1 MEPSSV
7 RDGWEI
13 YDTDAE
19 TEISKGVFQ
28 KLRYVAFRTT
38 EDVTAGVEYLRDQGL
53 KEARA
58 RFGRFS
64 SKTFN
69 CEEDAR
75 RAFSEAMYE
84 HVDSAYD
91 VTGEIEP
98 VEIDM
103 GYGHPGRPRKGELP
117 MKKTDYRVSVTMEFD
132 EERARQLS
140 QDRGVRVLI
149 TNLPRANTDAENVRT
164 GATADTVL
172 LSYLDQYQVEHAFR
186 LMKDGM
192 GIDRVYI
199 HRPSRE
205 NAMMFVISL
214 GTMLSDIITH
224 VLKSNGIDM
233 TMQSISGTMS
243 TLDIVQDAEGEY
255 LDGPEGHIDLFLRI
269 LEVLEIDPDHL
280 LG

>member
-1 MEPSSV
+1 M
-7 RDGWEI
+7 
-13 YDTDAE
+13 
-19 TEISKGVFQ
+19 
-28 KLRYVAFRTT
+28 
-38 EDVTAGVEYLRDQGL
+38 GL
-53 KEARA
+53 Y
-58 RFGRFS
+58 
-64 SKTFN
+64 
-69 CEEDAR
+69 C
-75 RAFSEAMYE
+75 

-91 VTGEIEP
+91 VIWSIDE
-98 VEIDM
+98 VEVSV
-103 GYGHPGRPRKGELP
+103 GYGHRGRPRKDEKPITKTEYKVNVEL
-117 MKKTDYRVSVTMEFD
+117 VFN
-132 EERARQLS
+132 EERAKALS
-140 QDRGVRVLI
+140 QDRGARVLI
-149 TNLPRANTDAENVRT
+149 TNLPRSNADEENIRF

-172 LSYLDQYQVEHAFR
+172 MTYLGQYRVEHAFR

-192 GIDRVYI
+192 GIDRVYL